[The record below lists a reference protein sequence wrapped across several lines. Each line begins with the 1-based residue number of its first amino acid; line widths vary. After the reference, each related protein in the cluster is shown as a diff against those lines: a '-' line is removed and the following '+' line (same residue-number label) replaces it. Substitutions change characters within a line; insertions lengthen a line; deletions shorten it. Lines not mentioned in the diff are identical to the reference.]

1 MNVSF
6 IVMLSCGTVTI
17 VTIVTP
23 ARHTHLKFVSIINW
37 ISSEGLDRMEMLW
50 REEGLISTVINSR
63 YLQMLVKTLK
73 CCSWWC
79 GQVRWGDHVT
89 SWVGLL
95 PALPQDTARH
105 HLEMGSAVTSTSLLQ
120 RQGAA
125 TRTIHCSSHFTIIS
139 DVMYTV

>member
-50 REEGLISTVINSR
+50 REEGLIFAVIKSIKHIST
-63 YLQMLVKTLK
+63 
-73 CCSWWC
+73 
-79 GQVRWGDHVT
+79 DF
-89 SWVGLL
+89 
-95 PALPQDTARH
+95 P
-105 HLEMGSAVTSTSLLQ
+105 
-120 RQGAA
+120 
-125 TRTIHCSSHFTIIS
+125 
-139 DVMYTV
+139 

>member
-6 IVMLSCGTVTI
+6 IVMLSCGTVTS

-73 CCSWWC
+73 CCSWWS
-79 GQVRWGDHVT
+79 GEVR
-89 SWVGLL
+89 
-95 PALPQDTARH
+95 
-105 HLEMGSAVTSTSLLQ
+105 
-120 RQGAA
+120 
-125 TRTIHCSSHFTIIS
+125 
-139 DVMYTV
+139 